1 MLESQLRNQ
10 SIYLMY
16 FFKVRFLI
24 RIGDDVHKWFNFY
37 WNTADIF
44 NAIDFQKSLIN
55 RWETLEAGFVLEFF
69 TDLQRFFQK
78 LSIFLDSLVDGGNLI
93 FEGLYF
99 FNSIE
104 FILPFFFYSSH
115 NYLTDC
121 ILFPHPSNYR
131 MHLFINTPHLFEAF
145 QYLQNQLFS
154 AANLLFV
161 L

>member
-1 MLESQLRNQ
+1 
-10 SIYLMY
+10 
-16 FFKVRFLI
+16 
-24 RIGDDVHKWFNFY
+24 
-37 WNTADIF
+37 
-44 NAIDFQKSLIN
+44 
-55 RWETLEAGFVLEFF
+55 VLEFF